1 VAAPRNTWIPIW
13 TNVLSGDGS
22 FTTNLL
28 NAVNPALNQQ
38 FYLLGNTN
46 N

>member
-1 VAAPRNTWIPIW
+1 MPIW
-13 TNVLSGDGS
+13 TNVLTGNGS
-22 FTTNLL
+22 FTTNIL
-28 NAVNPALNQQ
+28 NAINPAQGHQ